1 MLKEKW
7 QRLLLREKVLL
18 ISGIS
23 FILSIPLSLIT
34 LYCIA
39 AAMTFFVISV
49 FYNLYKFMQMANVS
63 ISEAIEIDT
72 QKGLEEQKE
81 GKKISGTVRTIALP
95 LAIGVGIPMV
105 FILLV
110 YIWIAI

>member
-7 QRLLLREKVLL
+7 KKLLLREKVLL

-23 FILSIPLSLIT
+23 VILSIPLSLIT
-34 LYCIA
+34 LYCMA
-39 AAMTFFVISV
+39 VSTTFFVVSI

-72 QKGLEEQKE
+72 QKGLEKLEE
-81 GKKISGTVRTIALP
+81 GKKVSGAVSVISLR
-95 LAIGVGIPMV
+95 LAFGIGIPMV
-105 FILLV
+105 LV
-110 YIWIAI
+110 VLMYLWIAI

>member
-7 QRLLLREKVLL
+7 QKLLLREKLLL
-18 ISGIS
+18 ISGILV
-23 FILSIPLSLIT
+23 ILSIPLVLVTSYCMAVSMTLFVVSL
-34 LYCIA
+34 
-39 AAMTFFVISV
+39 

-72 QKGLEEQKE
+72 YKGLNELEE

-95 LAIGVGIPMV
+95 LAIGIGIPMV
-105 FILLV
+105 LV
-110 YIWIAI
+110 VLIYLWIAI

>member
-7 QRLLLREKVLL
+7 QKLLLREKVLL

-23 FILSIPLSLIT
+23 VILSIPLSLIT
-34 LYCIA
+34 LYCMA
-39 AAMTFFVISV
+39 VSMTFFVVSI

-72 QKGLEEQKE
+72 HKGLNELKE
-81 GKKISGTVRTIALP
+81 GKKISGTVRTTALP
-95 LAIGVGIPMV
+95 LAVGVGIPMV
-105 FILLV
+105 LVLLI
-110 YIWIAI
+110 YLWIAI